1 MACILRTSLE
11 CSNTST
17 LVGRVA
23 RLEFRV
29 IGCLGETMVV
39 TGKECTDR
47 TEAQIVVLYHWYE
60 LFVIEK
66 REAIEAQN
74 IKAAE

>member
-1 MACILRTSLE
+1 MI
-11 CSNTST
+11 
-17 LVGRVA
+17 
-23 RLEFRV
+23 
-29 IGCLGETMVV
+29 V

-66 REAIEAQN
+66 REANEAQN